1 MPHASDIAAY
11 LKNQDPILGC
21 HINKS
26 SPVKVVPDSE
36 TSLFQALVKSIIGQQ
51 LSVKA
56 AATIFGRVRDEFGI
70 SGIITPEKMKNC
82 SPEGLRACGVSGTK
96 GRTLISTAEKICN
109 GNIPQEH
116 QMHTLS
122 DADIMNALM
131 QVKGIGRWTAE
142 MILIFKLGRQDVMP
156 VADLGVQ
163 KGYAIIFKLKARPL
177 PKAILQ
183 RSQLWKPYRSTA
195 TLHCWQA
202 LDTQT

>member
-1 MPHASDIAAY
+1 
-11 LKNQDPILGC
+11 
-21 HINKS
+21 
-26 SPVKVVPDSE
+26 
-36 TSLFQALVKSIIGQQ
+36 
-51 LSVKA
+51 
-56 AATIFGRVRDEFGI
+56 
-70 SGIITPEKMKNC
+70 
-82 SPEGLRACGVSGTK
+82 
-96 GRTLISTAEKICN
+96 
-109 GNIPQEH
+109 
-116 QMHTLS
+116 LS

-142 MILIFKLGRQDVMP
+142 MILIFKLGRQDIMP

-163 KGYAIIFKLKARPL
+163 KGYAIIFKLKERPL